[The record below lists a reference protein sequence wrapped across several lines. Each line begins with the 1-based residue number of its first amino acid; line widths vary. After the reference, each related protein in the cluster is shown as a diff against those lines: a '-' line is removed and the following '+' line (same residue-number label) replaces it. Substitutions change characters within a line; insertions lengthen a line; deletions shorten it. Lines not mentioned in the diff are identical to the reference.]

1 MRTRIY
7 LRSHGHNKSS
17 GRVKLKIFENQG
29 ITNHST
35 RPENALQVNYGPRIF
50 CDTSL
55 PEFFTQSVVGRER
68 RERLSQLTW
77 CGGGWFDARRRV
89 NSTVRHHEADKP
101 FSFCE
106 QRPLGGRIRELET
119 SRRQPRPLASMPN
132 GAGVSS

>member
-55 PEFFTQSVVGRER
+55 PEFSHSLSLDATGGSVFLNLLRAAEGALIRAAASTQPLCCFVFS
-68 RERLSQLTW
+68 RLR
-77 CGGGWFDARRRV
+77 FD
-89 NSTVRHHEADKP
+89 
-101 FSFCE
+101 
-106 QRPLGGRIRELET
+106 
-119 SRRQPRPLASMPN
+119 
-132 GAGVSS
+132 